1 MKIWWLIPLAVL
13 VVGCADSSM
22 DDLNQFIKET
32 KAKRPGPIPPIPEV
46 RQAEVFVYVPGNR
59 RDPFEPERQTE
70 EQEVAQVDSGP
81 RPDPDRRKEELEGYA
96 LDSLRMVGTLEQEAV
111 TWGLVQTNDGTIH
124 RVKEGN
130 YMGQNHGR
138 IVRVS
143 DNAIELTEL
152 VPAGQGYIERE
163 AAVAMGVE

>member
-1 MKIWWLIPLAVL
+1 MRIWWLIPLAML
-13 VVGCADSSM
+13 VSGCADSSM
-22 DDLNQFIKET
+22 DDLRDFVEET

-46 RQAEVFVYVPGNR
+46 RQAEVFVYVPGGR
-59 RDPFEPERQTE
+59 RDPFEPERQIE
-70 EQEVAQVDSGP
+70 EQQTAEVESGP
-81 RPDPDRRKEELEGYA
+81 RPDPDRRKEELEAYT
-96 LDSLRMVGTLEQEAV
+96 LDTLRMVGTLEQQDT

-152 VPAGQGYIERE
+152 VPAGRGYIERE
-163 AAVAMGVE
+163 AALSMGEE